1 MTHIIANQLV
11 LGYNGRSVINGLS
24 LTAEPGEMLGLIGP
38 NGAGKTT
45 VLRALNGLISPNQ
58 GTVLIDDQDVQKL
71 SASAKARTI
80 GMVPQGESQVWP
92 LSVEEVVSLGRAPH
106 RGWLLPYSS
115 TDRAA
120 VDRALELT
128 SLSKLRSRSIEKLS
142 GGERQR
148 VMIARALAQEP
159 DVLLL
164 DEPTA
169 NLDVQQQILLLELV
183 RKLTREGKLIA
194 VMAIHDLALAA
205 RYCDRLLLLFDGRD
219 YATGPPEA
227 VLTSQNLQAV
237 FGVEAELYRDPYG
250 QWALT
255 VQTVSDNS
263 VLVLE

>member
-1 MTHIIANQLV
+1 MTNIVANQLV
-11 LGYNGRSVINGLS
+11 LGYNGRSVIKGLS

-45 VLRALNGLISPNQ
+45 VLRALTGLLSPNQ
-58 GTVLIDDQDVQKL
+58 GSVLIDDQDVQKL
-71 SASAKARTI
+71 SASAKAQTI
-80 GMVPQGESQVWP
+80 GMVPQGEAQVWP

-106 RGWLLPYSS
+106 RGWLMPFSS

-120 VDRALELT
+120 VDKALELT
-128 SLSKLRSRSIEKLS
+128 GLFELRGRSIDKLS

-159 DVLLL
+159 DILLL

-183 RKLTREGKLIA
+183 RQLASEGKLIA

-205 RYCDRLLLLFDGRD
+205 RYCDRLLLLFNGRD
-219 YATGPPEA
+219 YAVGPPEA
-227 VLTSQNLQAV
+227 VLTSENMRAV

-250 QWALT
+250 QWALS
-255 VQTVSDNS
+255 VQPVSDTPA
-263 VLVLE
+263 LTFE